1 MYNPLGCDDAGRR
14 RVGAKEDRTMYTL
27 KQAMRV
33 LGIGDVRTLHALLKQ
48 AGIVPARGEQDKR
61 QRVLT
66 PEQVERLR
74 ALRGEKIETTPAW
87 AIVLLR
93 AIEDVNERLAK
104 IERLLGV
111 NGKGR

>member
-1 MYNPLGCDDAGRR
+1 MYSPTGCDDAGRR
-14 RVGAKEDRTMYTL
+14 RAGAKEGGTMFTL
-27 KQAMRV
+27 KEAMRV
-33 LGIGDVRTLHALLKQ
+33 LGIGDVGTVHALLKR

-74 ALRGEKIETTPAW
+74 ALRGERIETAPAW